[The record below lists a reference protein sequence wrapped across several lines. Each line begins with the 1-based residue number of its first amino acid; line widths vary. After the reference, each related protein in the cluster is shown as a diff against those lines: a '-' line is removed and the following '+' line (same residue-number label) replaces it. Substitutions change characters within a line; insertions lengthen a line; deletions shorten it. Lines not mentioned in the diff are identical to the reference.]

1 MCFIAELDQN
11 SFWKKLVKETPQLR
25 ELFAWPEECI
35 QLAKIHTLLEFA
47 IWRTINTIHLQS
59 VLVQWQTARLTS

>member
-1 MCFIAELDQN
+1 
-11 SFWKKLVKETPQLR
+11 VKETPQLR

-59 VLVQWQTARLTS
+59 FLVQWQTARLTS